1 MADNSLRAELEVQR
15 CLIEKQQVEIQRLF
29 RHVEVQFQHSADMQA
44 QLDKLTQPP
53 TPVHQ
58 PRPQGNRNGNRN
70 GHGHDA
76 KPLDGQATAAE
87 AETDSI

>member
-29 RHVEVQFQHSADMQA
+29 RHIEVQFQHSADMQT

-53 TPVHQ
+53 APVHQ
-58 PRPQGNRNGNRN
+58 PRPQGNRNGT
-70 GHGHDA
+70 GHDA
-76 KPLDGQATAAE
+76 GPLDGQPTAAE